1 MPSPSLPRYR
11 PQVFVWLGLLLAALA
26 VALGW
31 WVEGRPVALPDA
43 PSARISCVSYAPF
56 RDAGETPLDPNA
68 FISPQRI
75 DADLQVLSQRFDCVR
90 TYSQGQGLS
99 AVPRIAARHGMKVLM
114 GIWLGADPK
123 ANEEQ
128 VRLGIAAAKET
139 PQALRGVIVGNE
151 VLLRGELSASALAG
165 YVRQVRD
172 AVDAPVTYADVW
184 EFWLRYPQLAASVD
198 YITIHILP
206 YWEDKPVA
214 PERAVQH
221 VAEVYARVQ
230 QAFPG
235 RRVMIGETGWPSAGR
250 PRQRAAASVIN
261 EARYLREF
269 LRYAAKVD
277 LPYNVIEAFDQPWKR
292 AQEGTVGGYWGIF
305 DAQAKAKFPMQ
316 GPVVEEPRW
325 WIGEAAAGAGA
336 LLFVL
341 VGGWRRRWRG
351 RLALMLAGWASGGA
365 LAWQAR
371 QMAYACRDAWEWSI
385 STIAC
390 LCALGTALWLARW
403 IAARLD
409 GEQRAEL
416 PMLPVRFGWLFV
428 LAFYGL
434 LLVFDGRYRDFPLGL
449 FALPCVGF
457 ALAAWLSP
465 RAVSAPL
472 LEARFLAVALLLL
485 GSIVLV
491 QERGLNPASWLWL
504 GLNLLLA
511 VPVLLGWWRAA
522 RRRGLPTQQA

>member
-1 MPSPSLPRYR
+1 
-11 PQVFVWLGLLLAALA
+11 
-26 VALGW
+26 
-31 WVEGRPVALPDA
+31 
-43 PSARISCVSYAPF
+43 
-56 RDAGETPLDPNA
+56 
-68 FISPQRI
+68 
-75 DADLQVLSQRFDCVR
+75 
-90 TYSQGQGLS
+90 
-99 AVPRIAARHGMKVLM
+99 
-114 GIWLGADPK
+114 
-123 ANEEQ
+123 
-128 VRLGIAAAKET
+128 
-139 PQALRGVIVGNE
+139 
-151 VLLRGELSASALAG
+151 
-165 YVRQVRD
+165 
-172 AVDAPVTYADVW
+172 
-184 EFWLRYPQLAASVD
+184 
-198 YITIHILP
+198 
-206 YWEDKPVA
+206 
-214 PERAVQH
+214 
-221 VAEVYARVQ
+221 
-230 QAFPG
+230 
-235 RRVMIGETGWPSAGR
+235 MIGETGWPSAGR

-269 LRYAAKVD
+269 LRYAAKVN

-336 LLFVL
+336 LLFVQ

-371 QMAYACRDAWEWSI
+371 QMAYACRDAWEWSV
-385 STIAC
+385 STFAC

-403 IAARLD
+403 IAARLE
-409 GEQRAEL
+409 GEQRAQL

-457 ALAAWLSP
+457 ALAAWLGP
-465 RAVSAPL
+465 RATSAPL

-485 GSIVLV
+485 GTTVLV

-511 VPVLLGWWRAA
+511 VPVLLGWWRIA
-522 RRRGLPTQQA
+522 RRRGLPAQQA